1 MDRFLSNFVHNI
13 DSKGRVSIPAAF
25 RQVIAARGIRE
36 LFTMRSLTHP
46 VMDVGGPELME
57 RFERQMD
64 GEDPFGE
71 AYQDLSIFAFG
82 DGAYLKSDSEGRIL
96 VTDFIRTHT
105 GIKDRVAFVGARG
118 FFQLW
123 EPDYFEAYRNEARA
137 RLMAARS
144 GARPAGSPP
153 GSPE

>member
-13 DSKGRVSIPAAF
+13 DSKGRVSVPAAF

-36 LFTMRSLTHP
+36 LFAMRSLTHP

-57 RFERQMD
+57 RFEKEMD
-64 GEDPFGE
+64 AEDPFAE
-71 AYQDLSIFAFG
+71 AFQDLSIFAFG
-82 DGAYLKSDSEGRIL
+82 DGAYLKFDSEGRIQ
-96 VTDFIRTHT
+96 VTDFIRSHT
-105 GIKDRVAFVGARG
+105 GIRDRVAFVGAKD

-123 EPDYFEAYRNEARA
+123 EPDYFEAYRNEARS
-137 RLMAARS
+137 RLLAARS
-144 GARPAGSPP
+144 RARPTGTPP